1 MLLHIE
7 TGGAEG
13 RAKANDGAYIYSQQ
27 QLDVNNYIGGGVL
40 SESMDLFFYFIF
52 AAAQRSSTNTF
63 SRVVDSL

>member
-13 RAKANDGAYIYSQQ
+13 RAKANDGAYIHSQQ
-27 QLDVNNYIGGGVL
+27 QLDVNNYIGGGL

>member
-27 QLDVNNYIGGGVL
+27 QLDVNNYIGGGAVRVNGSL
-40 SESMDLFFYFIF
+40 LLLYFCCCATFFHEHL
-52 AAAQRSSTNTF
+52 Q
-63 SRVVDSL
+63 SRR